1 VTQTSYKPVIAVAG
15 ATGVQGGATAR
26 ALLRAGHSVRALTR
40 KPTSASAIRLRQ
52 LGAQVAYA
60 DLTERYSLDT
70 ALAGATAL
78 FAVTTPFETDVDM
91 EVKEGVTL
99 LDAAAAT
106 GTVNHIVF
114 TSAANAD
121 RATRIPHFDSK
132 YHIEQHLA
140 ALGVRWTVIA
150 PAAFMDQYAEEWTL
164 QGLRGGIFGRP
175 MPGGKPLALIASEDI
190 GTFAALALSWPDEFD
205 ERRIDIA
212 SDERTGHEIAAIL
225 GAACGRDVSFREFP
239 IEHAEA
245 RSPDLA
251 AMFRYFATTGMDVN
265 IAGLRHEYPEVG
277 WHTLA
282 EWATGRSW
290 DLN

>member
-1 VTQTSYKPVIAVAG
+1 VTQVSYKPVVAVAG
-15 ATGVQGGATAR
+15 ATGAQGGATAR

-40 KPTSASAIRLRQ
+40 KPTSAAAVRLQQ

-60 DLTERYSLDT
+60 DFTERSSLDT

-106 GTVNHIVF
+106 GTVHHIVF
-114 TSAANAD
+114 ASAANAD
-121 RATRIPHFDSK
+121 QATGIAHFDSK

-164 QGLRGGIFGRP
+164 QGLRE
-175 MPGGKPLALIASEDI
+175 ASSA
-190 GTFAALALSWPDEFD
+190 GPCPAAS
-205 ERRIDIA
+205 
-212 SDERTGHEIAAIL
+212 
-225 GAACGRDVSFREFP
+225 
-239 IEHAEA
+239 
-245 RSPDLA
+245 RS
-251 AMFRYFATTGMDVN
+251 R
-265 IAGLRHEYPEVG
+265 
-277 WHTLA
+277 
-282 EWATGRSW
+282 
-290 DLN
+290 